1 MAVAAGAIG
10 AVSAF
15 DRGVDVWVQNHR
27 SSSSDN
33 AARIFRHG
41 GQPEVVFAVPAGMF
55 AAGAIG
61 HAKTLERSA
70 ARVFVSVGVA
80 GVATTALKELAGRV
94 RPSDATNQYLFRPFT
109 RHDSFPSGHT
119 TVAFAFAASLG
130 EEIHR
135 PWAAALLYAG
145 AAGTG
150 WSRLNDHEHW
160 LSDVLAG
167 AAVGVTAAKLIE
179 GRWRLFGLGPPRFLV
194 GAGGARIEW
203 RGAL

>member
-1 MAVAAGAIG
+1 
-10 AVSAF
+10 VSAF
-15 DRGVDVWVQNHR
+15 DRGVDVWAQNHR

-33 AARIFRHG
+33 VARVFRHG
-41 GQPEVVFAVPAGMF
+41 GQPEIVFAVPAGMF
-55 AAGAIG
+55 VAGAIG
-61 HAKTLERSA
+61 HHARLERSA
-70 ARVFVSVGVA
+70 GRVLLSVVAA

-109 RHDSFPSGHT
+109 HHDSFPSGHT

-135 PWAAALLYAG
+135 PWASALLYAG

-150 WSRLNDHEHW
+150 WSRLNDHRHW

-167 AAVGVTAAKLIE
+167 AAVGITAAQVIE
-179 GRWRLFGLGPPRFLV
+179 RRWRLFGLGPPRFLV
-194 GAGGARIEW
+194 TAGGGGGGGGAGGARIEW
-203 RGAL
+203 QAAF